1 MDYRGPDSK
10 LRVEEPSFRVGGLS
24 VWVDGYQFAHAA
36 DYWDGNWVNV
46 RVECIDHQA
55 NVKLSEPCLHLPE
68 LAAWAKECQRL
79 LDGEVET
86 ARLEPM
92 EPNLDITIEHSG
104 QVDRL
109 VASVKVTPAPETP
122 FYEFQFSIDSPE
134 LTRLVASLARV
145 LAVLPIRGSPPT

>member
-1 MDYRGPDSK
+1 MSAA
-10 LRVEEPSFRVGGLS
+10 EPSFRLGGLS
-24 VWVDGYQFAHAA
+24 VWIDGYQYAHTA

-86 ARLEPM
+86 ARLEPI

-122 FYEFQFSIDSPE
+122 FHEFRFSIDNSE
-134 LTRLVASLARV
+134 LEMLVSSLDAV
-145 LAVLPIRGSPPT
+145 LAALPIRGSVGS